1 MYDPSTNDKEDFL
14 IRCKEHWD
22 KKTQEG
28 PLWVQLRFN
37 MRRPNSHYRSGKY
50 SHILKDDAPEY
61 HVTKPDSDNLIK
73 FVCDALNGVFYKD
86 DSQITRIQAVKVYA
100 KEPSTEITIMEDY
113 KE

>member
-1 MYDPSTNDKEDFL
+1 MTRL
-14 IRCKEHWD
+14 RMIRKISLL
-22 KKTQEG
+22 G
-28 PLWVQLRFN
+28 ARWVQLRFN